1 METKYIK
8 IDTQSADFD
17 EKFSKYEESIS
28 YILQNSYE
36 DFYGFD
42 YHKRRMT
49 EGKSIIY
56 LAFTN
61 EILIGVSYVKQ
72 NKRRAVTAVFPEK
85 YRGQGIAKFLV
96 KLSLKDFPQQY
107 SIISTNLNH
116 SHIMINILK
125 KIGFKKVETEEQ
137 IKMIVEEEYG
147 LLENFRKENGYLL
160 FDRKSNRRNNKRE
173 SLTLLYI

>member
-1 METKYIK
+1 MKVNYIR
-8 IDTQSADFD
+8 IDTQSTDFD
-17 EKFSKYEESIS
+17 KEFSKYEKGIS
-28 YILQNSYE
+28 YILQSSYE

-42 YHKRRMT
+42 YHKQRMI

-56 LAFTN
+56 LAFVN
-61 EILIGVSYVKQ
+61 EILIGVSYVKK
-72 NKRRAVTAVFPEK
+72 NKRRAVTAVFPEE
-85 YRGQGIAKFLV
+85 YRGQGVAKFLV

-116 SHIMINILK
+116 SYIMISILQ

-137 IKMIVEEEYG
+137 IKMIVGEEYG

-173 SLTLLYI
+173 LLTLLYI